1 MLWPPLIWGPQVR
14 LVIGTAEA
22 SWKRS
27 CDPLLSC
34 PFCPCQ
40 GPPQVPT
47 SLWLWSEAV
56 TTIWDWGGVG
66 GRDMAGEHSSPEG
79 GLRKWVCFPPARL
92 MGKSQEKSWAP
103 TRPPPRP
110 FTAPPTWP
118 SLPATDSY
126 MGTALWRK
134 PFGRLSSLAK
144 VSWQVKVKTGIMPY
158 VSQSSWF
165 FHICHL
171 VWSVILLGLTFHVLI
186 LKHEDQKELWKC

>member
-1 MLWPPLIWGPQVR
+1 MLWPPLIWSPQVR
-14 LVIGTAEA
+14 LVVGTGEA

-56 TTIWDWGGVG
+56 TISGIGEGWEEGIWLGSTAAQREDWGN
-66 GRDMAGEHSSPEG
+66 DSAS
-79 GLRKWVCFPPARL
+79 PPARL

-110 FTAPPTWP
+110 FTALPTWP

-144 VSWQVKVKTGIMPY
+144 VSWQVKVKTGALCLM
-158 VSQSSWF
+158 
-165 FHICHL
+165 FHRVL
-171 VWSVILLGLTFHVLI
+171 GPFTYVILCDLLFSLA
-186 LKHEDQKELWKC
+186 